1 MKNKLQQIYN
11 HYGKERQLLKLVEEC
26 GELITA
32 IARNDEAN
40 MLEEMADVGVVI
52 SQFMII
58 YPEIINISK
67 EKIERTIERIEIK

>member
-11 HYGKERQLLKLVEEC
+11 HYGKEIQLNKLVEEC

-67 EKIERTIERIEIK
+67 EKIDRTLERSEL